1 MTKPLIKI
9 CGITC
14 PELAA
19 QTAQLGAD
27 YIGLVFAE
35 KSPRYLSDHQLAKD
49 IVQAATEHNA
59 KVVAVFANT
68 SSHTVSATCTELNI
82 SIAQLHGTDNINT
95 AHELPSTIDKII
107 ALPVDQQ
114 LQLAQ
119 AETALNINR
128 DFVLLDNPLP
138 GSGERF
144 NDAHFQR
151 PSTRFFIAGGL
162 TPSNINSV
170 IQQFQ
175 PDGVDVSSGV
185 ETQPGKKSLDLIKHF
200 IEEVNTQ

>member
-49 IVQAATEHNA
+49 IVQAAAEHNT

-68 SSHTVSATCTELNI
+68 SSHTVSATCSELNI
-82 SIAQLHGTDNINT
+82 SIAQLHGKDTINT
-95 AHELPSTIDKII
+95 AHELPSAIDKII

-114 LQLAQ
+114 LQLTQ
-119 AETALNINR
+119 AEAALNLNR
-128 DFVLLDNPLP
+128 DFMLLDNPLP

-144 NDAHFQR
+144 NDEYFQR
-151 PSTRFFIAGGL
+151 PGVRFFIAGGL
-162 TPSNINSV
+162 APNNIKAV

-185 ETQPGKKSLDLIKHF
+185 ETQPGKKSLDLIQQF
-200 IEEVNTQ
+200 IEEVNSL